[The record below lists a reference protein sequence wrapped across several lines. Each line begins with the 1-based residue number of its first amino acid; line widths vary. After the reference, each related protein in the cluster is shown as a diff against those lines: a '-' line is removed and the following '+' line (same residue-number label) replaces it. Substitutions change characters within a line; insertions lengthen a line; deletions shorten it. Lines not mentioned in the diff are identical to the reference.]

1 MTEAHACEQL
11 AQVCC
16 SDGRKSNPRV
26 HRPNHCTTIS
36 HGAQT
41 ALPVFTQR
49 YLDRFIHFPGLAVVT
64 DRRIQTHSQAEHAT
78 SVIIIR
84 ILRPAHSHEKWTELN
99 FSMNSRIEIHVVQN
113 WPSTSRPS
121 YAAANQYKI
130 QSWRWRAWPMTA
142 LCMLIG
148 SCSGHF
154 RSVQFSSAHLSLRAV
169 NKPFATYAM
178 RPNNAR
184 MMAQACMSRVLE
196 VTTWRSLGDGY

>member
-84 ILRPAHSHEKWTELN
+84 ILRPAHSMRNELN
-99 FSMNSRIEIHVVQN
+99 WTSVWTAALKYMWFRTDRALAVLVTLQPISTKYSRDADARDQ
-113 WPSTSRPS
+113 WPH
-121 YAAANQYKI
+121 
-130 QSWRWRAWPMTA
+130 
-142 LCMLIG
+142 CV
-148 SCSGHF
+148 C
-154 RSVQFSSAHLSLRAV
+154 
-169 NKPFATYAM
+169 
-178 RPNNAR
+178 
-184 MMAQACMSRVLE
+184 
-196 VTTWRSLGDGY
+196 